1 MGRRGEKRRR
11 SKSRDREGDSTT
23 SGFQESGQD
32 SQKNQDSPASARIQ
46 TAFIAAPSA
55 TIKEDGGDDS
65 SLKYRAFPPPI
76 LSSEAGIVDKRIKDV
91 LVIWKTYLESTQ
103 KKRKNPMD
111 ERCNFRPSLIQQHL
125 WSVLLNTSWN
135 AIGIAPTSSGKTLS
149 YAIPTL
155 VGSCNDKNN
164 NNHGKISS
172 VVVLVPTKELVH
184 QVAFVYQK
192 LIKILI
198 DTSRDIA
205 STTKNEFETS
215 NRVVVPVYGGVDR
228 KDQVR
233 VIEDARRTSRPL
245 VIVAT
250 PGRLLD
256 ILEQQEKQDAI
267 KQSRA
272 GGRSRDMVFEAG
284 RPHWIV
290 LDEADQLTKDGDLGP
305 QVHNILT
312 RLTETKMESP
322 CDTSR
327 LVFVSATMS
336 SKARKKFEEWMKC
349 DYALLVQL
357 DNGETSPNINVTT
370 NNGVSKDFHIASSQ
384 PNPVNVSNRNS
395 LLFSRIPC
403 HLKQVVHVCSEHKK
417 SRKLVHVLQTIRNQG
432 DGPNTVRNGRKGI
445 IFFSKIDKLEY
456 SCKLLRRERMHCIP
470 LHGQLPTTIRQK
482 HLHSFASAGRMPGGE
497 MPLTLLL
504 ATDVAARGIDIPG
517 IDFVIQ
523 YDFPGNLE
531 HYVHRCG
538 RAGRSSTEATG
549 EVAASDSVSRSKEF
563 TVYSFFTRNLQS
575 MAGDLVRLL
584 ETHGAWVDPN
594 LRALVQSTASAI
606 AGKKQLFQASKQR
619 HGINNGF
626 GFYRSQ

>member
-1 MGRRGEKRRR
+1 
-11 SKSRDREGDSTT
+11 
-23 SGFQESGQD
+23 
-32 SQKNQDSPASARIQ
+32 
-46 TAFIAAPSA
+46 
-55 TIKEDGGDDS
+55 
-65 SLKYRAFPPPI
+65 
-76 LSSEAGIVDKRIKDV
+76 
-91 LVIWKTYLESTQ
+91 
-103 KKRKNPMD
+103 
-111 ERCNFRPSLIQQHL
+111 
-125 WSVLLNTSWN
+125 
-135 AIGIAPTSSGKTLS
+135 
-149 YAIPTL
+149 
-155 VGSCNDKNN
+155 
-164 NNHGKISS
+164 
-172 VVVLVPTKELVH
+172 
-184 QVAFVYQK
+184 
-192 LIKILI
+192 
-198 DTSRDIA
+198 
-205 STTKNEFETS
+205 
-215 NRVVVPVYGGVDR
+215 
-228 KDQVR
+228 
-233 VIEDARRTSRPL
+233 
-245 VIVAT
+245 
-250 PGRLLD
+250 
-256 ILEQQEKQDAI
+256 
-267 KQSRA
+267 
-272 GGRSRDMVFEAG
+272 
-284 RPHWIV
+284 
-290 LDEADQLTKDGDLGP
+290 
-305 QVHNILT
+305 
-312 RLTETKMESP
+312 MESP
-322 CDTSR
+322 CYTSR

-357 DNGETSPNINVTT
+357 DNGETSPNINGTT

-403 HLKQVVHVCSEHKK
+403 HLKQIVQVCSEHKK

-445 IFFSKIDKLEY
+445 IFSSKIDKLEY

-606 AGKKQLFQASKQR
+606 AGKNSNGKDITRHVSDSNTTKRRSSRNDSSKQVKKDTKSTMDSDSTALSEDEFASLSANR
-619 HGINNGF
+619 IVLKRACHVSDASSSDDSSCQTEG
-626 GFYRSQ
+626 RSK